1 MNGIYLKL
9 KLKFKN
15 GTSLAG
21 CEVLLHHV
29 TVILNAMCKPPASD
43 SEIAQRVVRSLLNR
57 TC

>member
-1 MNGIYLKL
+1 MNGIYLKF

-21 CEVLLHHV
+21 CEVLLHWV
-29 TVILNAMCKPPASD
+29 TVINAICKPPAHA
-43 SEIAQRVVRSLLNR
+43 SEIAERIVRSLLHR